1 MTNPSAP
8 VPHQS
13 RQQRLAGHPLSRR
26 IFIGVGVGVAASLS
40 VAPSILARQGQSS
53 LTVVVGGLDTRTPEE
68 PENTD
73 VLMVAR
79 IDFDRPGVRAL
90 SIPRDLL
97 VEIPGVGFDKVNRA
111 YDHGSKA
118 AGGDWEAGASLTI
131 ETIAVNFGLD
141 VDGIVLTNFEGFADV
156 VDDLG
161 GVDLVNPYEVYDAEY
176 PTPDYSYKEIYFP
189 AGEIHL
195 DGEDALA
202 FARTRHQ
209 DGDDGRVM
217 RQQLVLLALLAKAQ
231 DPANLPRLAKVVRE
245 AREAVRT
252 DLDRDV
258 QANLIALAAD
268 LDADDVVFGTITQ
281 YLWGDTTASGMW
293 VYQGDWSVLPG
304 TVQSFLVGN

>member
-1 MTNPSAP
+1 M
-8 VPHQS
+8 
-13 RQQRLAGHPLSRR
+13 
-26 IFIGVGVGVAASLS
+26 
-40 VAPSILARQGQSS
+40 
-53 LTVVVGGLDTRTPEE
+53 TVVVGGLDTRTPEE

-79 IDFDRPGVRAL
+79 IDLDRPSVRAV

-118 AGGDWEAGASLTI
+118 ADGDWEAGASLTV
-131 ETIAVNFGLD
+131 ETVADNFKLD
-141 VDGIVLTNFEGFADV
+141 VDGIVLTNFQGFADV
-156 VDDLG
+156 VDALG
-161 GVDLVNPYEVYDAEY
+161 GIDLVNPYEVYDAEY
-176 PTPDYSYKEIYFP
+176 PTPDYGYTEISFP

-217 RQQLVLLALLAKAQ
+217 RQQLVLLALLSKAQ
-231 DPANLPRLAKVVRE
+231 DPANLPRLPKIVRA

-252 DLDRDV
+252 DLDRDA
-258 QANLIALAAD
+258 QTRIIALAPD
-268 LDADDVVFGTITQ
+268 LDPDDVEFGTITE
-281 YLWGDTTASGMW
+281 YLWGDTTDSGMW
-293 VYQGDWSVLPG
+293 VYRGDWATLPG
-304 TVQSFLVGN
+304 IVEEFLAG